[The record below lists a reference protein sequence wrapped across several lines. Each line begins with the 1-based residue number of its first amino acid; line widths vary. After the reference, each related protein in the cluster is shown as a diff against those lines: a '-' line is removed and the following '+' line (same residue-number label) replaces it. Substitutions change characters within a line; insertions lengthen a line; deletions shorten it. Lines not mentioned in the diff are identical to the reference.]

1 MDCIVT
7 NYDSI
12 PDMFTGYK
20 TILNPIICRS
30 VYKHAAY
37 IKDATA
43 PHILIQSQPYTKT
56 SFPNLTIT
64 LAFNSVLEHITTIL
78 NIATVVICYYCI
90 SEYIVTIGTYYLV
103 YCGTRTKDA

>member
-20 TILNPIICRS
+20 TILNSIIHRS
-30 VYKHAAY
+30 FYKHAAY
-37 IKDATA
+37 IKNPPT

-56 SFPNLTIT
+56 RFFNLTIS
-64 LAFNSVLEHITTIL
+64 LAFNSIFQYSPILL

-90 SEYIVTIGTYYLV
+90 FEYIVIGGTSCLV
-103 YCGTRTKDA
+103 